1 MTIGSTK
8 YGPWSPEDTET
19 LRQMAADGKSTIA
32 IAARLH
38 RNIEGVRREARRHGI
53 PLKPARRVFT
63 LRQLHDQVVAA
74 ARKY

>member
-1 MTIGSTK
+1 MTRGSTN

-19 LRQMAADGKSTIA
+19 LRDMAQSGKSTIA
-32 IAARLH
+32 IAARLR

-53 PLKPARRVFT
+53 ALKPSRRTFT
-63 LRQLHDQVVAA
+63 LRELHDQVTAA